1 MPRSSSRHDV
11 IIAGAGGMGS
21 AAAFHLARR
30 FRNGGQRVLAI
41 DAFEPPHEM
50 GSSHGLTRIIRL
62 AYHEDPSYVPL
73 LRRAYELWRDL
84 ERASGQRVLTI
95 TGSLELGP
103 PGSAAVADALASCH
117 EHDIP
122 HDVLSAREIMAR
134 FPAYRIPDDY
144 AGLLQP
150 DGGFLDPEGCIA
162 AHLKLAQALGAELH
176 TGERVVEWEPQGD
189 GVRVRTGRG
198 EYEAG
203 RLIITA
209 GAWLPKVAPRFA
221 PVASPERNALAWFR
235 PQRPDLFEPS
245 AFPVF
250 IFDDGD
256 SGWFYGFPMHGLPG
270 LKVGKH
276 HHFREV
282 VDPDTVDRT
291 PRPQDEAALRR
302 FAERYFPEGAG
313 ETLRLA
319 TCLYTNTPDGHFLID
334 RHPDCPQV
342 IIGGGFS
349 GHGYKFCS
357 LVGEVLADLALD
369 GKTRH
374 DIHLFRAGRF
384 SETSRSG

>member
-1 MPRSSSRHDV
+1 MITAGRYDV
-11 IIAGAGGMGS
+11 S

-30 FRNGGQRVLAI
+30 GRRVLAL
-41 DAFEPPHEM
+41 DAFSPPHEM

-62 AYHEDPSYVPL
+62 AYHEHPSYVPL
-73 LRRAYELWRDL
+73 LRRAYELWFEL
-84 ERASGQRVLTI
+84 ERLSGEKLLTI

-117 EHDIP
+117 EHDLP
-122 HDVLSAREIMAR
+122 HEVLTAREIAAR
-134 FPAYRIPDDY
+134 YPAYRLPDHVS
-144 AGLLQP
+144 GLLQP

-162 AHLKLAQALGAELH
+162 AHLRLARQSGAEVR
-176 TGERVVEWEPQGD
+176 TGERAQGWEPRGD
-189 GVRVRTGRG
+189 GVAVTTERG
-198 EYEAG
+198 TYHAS

-209 GAWLPKVAPRFA
+209 GAWLPKVAPALASFA
-221 PVASPERNALAWFR
+221 APERNALAWFR
-235 PQRPDLFEPS
+235 PHRPDLFEPA

-256 SGWFYGFPMHGLPG
+256 AGWYYGFPMHGLPG

-282 VDPDTVDRT
+282 VDPDTLDRA
-291 PRPQDEAALRR
+291 PRAADEAVLRG
-302 FAERYFPEGAG
+302 FAARYFPDGAG

-319 TCLYTNTPDGHFLID
+319 TCLYTNTPDGHFIID
-334 RHPDCPQV
+334 FLPGSPQV

-357 LVGEVLADLALD
+357 VVGEMLADLAVEAR
-369 GKTRH
+369 TRH
-374 DIHLFRAGRF
+374 ASDLFRLSRF
-384 SETSRSG
+384 AR